1 MSKSYKLPTPRVD
14 VEIVIKDVYKYYG
27 ECPALRGVTLEVPKG
42 IFQCILG
49 PSGSGKSTLLHIIG
63 GVDKPTKGE

>member
-1 MSKSYKLPTPRVD
+1 VD
-14 VEIVIKDVYKYYG
+14 VEIVVKDVYKYFG
-27 ECPALRGVTLEVPKG
+27 EYPALRGVTLEVPKG

-63 GVDKPTKGE
+63 GVDKPTKGEVVGRASS